1 MRRALAGTAVA
12 ILVLT
17 GCGSTGAGGDATDT
31 SELEESAA
39 SSPAA
44 TEEPTQEPST
54 EPSPQPSAQPSDDDA
69 IEVEIEGDQISPNGK
84 RVKVDV
90 GEPVTLEV
98 ESDRPGEFHVHSTP
112 EQEIA
117 FGKGET
123 TLEITIDT
131 PGVVDVEEHEAGIVV
146 LQLEV
151 G

>member
-1 MRRALAGTAVA
+1 MRRALAGTAAA

-17 GCGSTGAGGDATDT
+17 GCGSTGAGSDATDS
-31 SELEESAA
+31 SELDEGAA
-39 SSPAA
+39 STASA
-44 TEEPTQEPST
+44 TEEPST
-54 EPSPQPSAQPSDDDA
+54 EPSPQPSAEPSDDDA
-69 IEVEIEGDQISPNGK
+69 IEVEIEGDEISPNGK
-84 RVKVDV
+84 RVEVDA

-112 EQEIA
+112 EQTIA

-123 TLEITIDT
+123 TVEITVDT
-131 PGVVDVEEHEAGIVV
+131 PGVVDVEEHEAGLVV

>member
-17 GCGSTGAGGDATDT
+17 GCGSTGAGSEATDS

-39 SSPAA
+39 STPSA
-44 TEEPTQEPST
+44 TEEPST
-54 EPSPQPSAQPSDDDA
+54 EPSPQPSAEPSDDDG
-69 IEVEIEGDQISPNGK
+69 IEVEIEGGEISPNGK

-90 GEPVTLEV
+90 GEPVNLEV
-98 ESDRPGEFHVHSTP
+98 KSDRPGEFHVHSTP
-112 EQEIA
+112 EQTIA

-123 TLEITIDT
+123 TVEITIDT

>member
-17 GCGSTGAGGDATDT
+17 GCGSTGAGSDATDS

-39 SSPAA
+39 SIPSA
-44 TEEPTQEPST
+44 TEEPST
-54 EPSPQPSAQPSDDDA
+54 EPSPQPSAEPSDDDG
-69 IEVEIEGDQISPNGK
+69 IEVEIEGGEISPNGK

-112 EQEIA
+112 EQTIA

-123 TLEITIDT
+123 TVEITIDT

>member
-1 MRRALAGTAVA
+1 MRRAIAGTAVA

-17 GCGSTGAGGDATDT
+17 GCGSTGAGSDATDS

-39 SSPAA
+39 STPSATTSA
-44 TEEPTQEPST
+44 TEEPST
-54 EPSPQPSAQPSDDDA
+54 ENSPQPSAEPSDDDG
-69 IEVEIEGDQISPNGK
+69 IEVEIEGGEISPNGR

-112 EQEIA
+112 EQTIA

-123 TLEITIDT
+123 MVEITIDT

>member
-17 GCGSTGAGGDATDT
+17 GCGSTGAGSEATDS

-39 SSPAA
+39 STPSA
-44 TEEPTQEPST
+44 TEEPST
-54 EPSPQPSAQPSDDDA
+54 EPSPQPSAEPSDDDG
-69 IEVEIEGDQISPNGK
+69 IEVEIEGGEISPNGK

-112 EQEIA
+112 EQTIA

-123 TLEITIDT
+123 RVEITIDT

>member
-17 GCGSTGAGGDATDT
+17 GCGSTGAGSEATDS
-31 SELEESAA
+31 SELEESAV
-39 SSPAA
+39 STPSA
-44 TEEPTQEPST
+44 TEEPST
-54 EPSPQPSAQPSDDDA
+54 EPSPQPSGEPSDDDG
-69 IEVEIEGDQISPNGK
+69 IEVEIEGGEISPNGK

-112 EQEIA
+112 EQTIA

-123 TLEITIDT
+123 TVEITIDT

>member
-17 GCGSTGAGGDATDT
+17 GCGSTGAGSEATDS

-39 SSPAA
+39 STPSA
-44 TEEPTQEPST
+44 TEEPST
-54 EPSPQPSAQPSDDDA
+54 EPSPQPSAEPSDDDG
-69 IEVEIEGDQISPNGK
+69 IEVEIEGGEISPNGK

-112 EQEIA
+112 EQTIA

-123 TLEITIDT
+123 TVEITIDT